1 MTRILKGPKVFGAFL
16 PFGPTEKPPPAP
28 RCLQDSEHKE
38 GSDGREQGELAV
50 DYKGFLDLMERE
62 LVQIAGLEGKEAEKY
77 MGRAA
82 GPKYA
87 WVDQSQCEV
96 AGPARTTSVSRA
108 WRRTAGWLADIHR
121 AKKAATAEAARW
133 KVLFYK
139 HPPAQPELRH
149 PGAEA

>member
-1 MTRILKGPKVFGAFL
+1 MQV
-16 PFGPTEKPPPAP
+16 
-28 RCLQDSEHKE
+28 
-38 GSDGREQGELAV
+38 
-50 DYKGFLDLMERE
+50 
-62 LVQIAGLEGKEAEKY
+62 AGLEGKEAEKY

-121 AKKAATAEAARW
+121 AKKAAKADAVRW

-139 HPPAQPELRH
+139 HPQPNQSYATPEQKHTMQLFQAWR
-149 PGAEA
+149 ATITESFTFSDAWVKTFQ